1 MCVLLFSYDLQ
12 LLKTIMYVSIISKI
26 MSNFSP
32 SRITISTACNLLV
45 LNFEEV
51 DWDYTLDEDKVPPL
65 VQYQSYSDAP
75 VRQQP
80 YPYIRYRN

>member
-1 MCVLLFSYDLQ
+1 MCVLFFLSLVTFKNYH
-12 LLKTIMYVSIISKI
+12 
-26 MSNFSP
+26 FSP